1 MKIDSFVRVVQK
13 RPFLRTF
20 CHGLWWR
27 HQIRLISATSTLFR
41 LDGSKADLKV
51 LKIGFDWPWQK
62 TFSTSFSQKEFLV
75 HFITISSGTSF
86 EKYEIEKRGGCS
98 KSVFPTLSW
107 KMIREIKIQ
116 LISRKFSRNRFEKMV
131 ICNSFSRI
139 IFNYVAATLLEIEHK
154 EGKGK
159 N

>member
-86 EKYEIEKRGGCS
+86 EKYEIKKRIY
-98 KSVFPTLSW
+98 VVNQFY
-107 KMIREIKIQ
+107 Q
-116 LISRKFSRNRFEKMV
+116 LIVGNSRQKYDHSFCRKMKIFPVKSKFLLYIYR
-131 ICNSFSRI
+131 SFLRSWFHG
-139 IFNYVAATLLEIEHK
+139 IFRA
-154 EGKGK
+154 
-159 N
+159 

>member
-1 MKIDSFVRVVQK
+1 MLQFWFHWAVFWDLSSLTSLNLSLVRVVQK

-86 EKYEIEKRGGCS
+86 EKYEIKKRIY
-98 KSVFPTLSW
+98 VVNQFY
-107 KMIREIKIQ
+107 Q
-116 LISRKFSRNRFEKMV
+116 LIVGKSRQKYDHSFCRKMKIFHVKSKF
-131 ICNSFSRI
+131 
-139 IFNYVAATLLEIEHK
+139 LLFTEVF
-154 EGKGK
+154 
-159 N
+159 

>member
-86 EKYEIEKRGGCS
+86 EKYEIKKRIYVVNQFYQLTMC
-98 KSVFPTLSW
+98 KSCQKHDHCFCRKWTFFRQMKVFKYYRS
-107 KMIREIKIQ
+107 
-116 LISRKFSRNRFEKMV
+116 
-131 ICNSFSRI
+131 
-139 IFNYVAATLLEIEHK
+139 Y
-154 EGKGK
+154 
-159 N
+159 